1 MCGPVGLSTATDIV
15 ASSLLPLTNAA
26 IGLSRSKNITQDVSL
41 HLAGSATLVGGATV
55 GITLLQR
62 FAVVVSGQ
70 ASGKYARR
78 VLGCVTV

>member
-1 MCGPVGLSTATDIV
+1 MRGPVGLSTATDIV

-55 GITLLQR
+55 RITLLQR
-62 FAVVVSGQ
+62 FAVVSGQ